1 MSNPRTNP
9 SSASVPQPRS
19 GGPAARKPRRP
30 MVRVGNKVVAH
41 KPGTPAIAGPP
52 LADICIVFDTTGSM
66 SGKINQLIECMTGFA
81 DELGSLS
88 LDWRISVVP
97 FGDLTEPGDRAELQW
112 PFVTTAAQA
121 KTQLRQMPQ
130 FSGDANI
137 GESSIEAMLG
147 AADKPWRQGAV
158 RVVVLLTDEPAV
170 DENRAREVLAKF
182 QKQEIITFV
191 ASPAR
196 PYFLMWAKQTAGQW
210 CKVRPS
216 MNTDELLRLLR
227 GLTHRVAITAAEVHA
242 IAGGDYQKYL
252 AITSGEEPCNGSDG
266 LPMLTRVTTS

>member
-1 MSNPRTNP
+1 
-9 SSASVPQPRS
+9 
-19 GGPAARKPRRP
+19 
-30 MVRVGNKVVAH
+30 MVGLGNKVVAR
-41 KPGTPAIAGPP
+41 KPDTPVTAGPS

-121 KTQLRQMPQ
+121 KPQLREMPQ

-137 GESSIEAMLG
+137 GESSIDALLG

-170 DENRAREVLAKF
+170 GENRAHQVLAKF
-182 QKQEIITFV
+182 QEQEIITFV

-210 CKVRPS
+210 RKIRPS
-216 MNTDELLRLLR
+216 MSTDELLRLLR
-227 GLTHRVAITAAEVHA
+227 GLTHQVAITAAEVHA
-242 IAGGDYQKYL
+242 VAGGDYQKYL
-252 AITSGEEPCNGSDG
+252 AITSGAEPFNEAGG
-266 LPMLTRVTTS
+266 LHHADPRNDVLVPQAGGLAGRLGAGG

>member
-1 MSNPRTNP
+1 MSNPSTNP
-9 SSASVPQPRS
+9 SNASVPEPS
-19 GGPAARKPRRP
+19 SSGPAARERRGP
-30 MVRVGNKVVAH
+30 MVRVGDKIVAH
-41 KPGTPAIAGPP
+41 KPGTSVNVGPS

-66 SGKINQLIECMTGFA
+66 SGKITQLIECMTGFA

-97 FGDLTEPGDRAELQW
+97 FGGLTEPGDRVELQW
-112 PFVTTAAQA
+112 PFVTTAQQA
-121 KTQLRQMPQ
+121 KTQLRQMPR
-130 FSGDANI
+130 FSGEENI
-137 GESSIEAMLG
+137 RESSIEAMLG

-170 DENRAREVLAKF
+170 GENRAYEVLAKF

-196 PYFLMWAKQTAGQW
+196 PYFLMWAKETAGQW
-210 CKVRPS
+210 YRVGPS
-216 MNTDELLRLLR
+216 MNTGELLTLLH

-242 IAGGDYQKYL
+242 MAGGDYQKYL
-252 AITSGEEPCNGSDG
+252 AITSGEEPFIESGG
-266 LPMLTRVTTS
+266 LRVLTRLTTS